1 MNTNLAANWLDDEVE
16 PTKKIENLPSAAL
29 VRRERLRS
37 RLHMAVDQAV
47 DRDEAT
53 ARATLDALLAVEG
66 GAQ

>member
-1 MNTNLAANWLDDEVE
+1 MNTNLAGNWLDEEVE

-37 RLHMAVDQAV
+37 RLHTAVDQV
-47 DRDEAT
+47 VERDEAT
-53 ARATLDALLAVEG
+53 ARATLDALLAEG